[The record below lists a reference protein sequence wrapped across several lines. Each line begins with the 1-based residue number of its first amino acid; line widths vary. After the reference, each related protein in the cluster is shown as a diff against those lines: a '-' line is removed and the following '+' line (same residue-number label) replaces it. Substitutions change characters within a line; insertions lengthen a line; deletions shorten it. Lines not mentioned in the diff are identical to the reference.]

1 MRKQEFLSKLKR
13 KISRIPKNELNERN
27 QVERESGTQR
37 DEKSKQRNKIK
48 AKVDSEIAIY
58 DKLYI
63 CF

>member
-1 MRKQEFLSKLKR
+1 MKETRW
-13 KISRIPKNELNERN
+13 
-27 QVERESGTQR
+27 REKVHR